1 MSLFLQMAAQATDY
15 QLYSTLLYSTLLYS
29 NLGYYTSVSG
39 KRAADV
45 APIGAHTAR
54 LFQIAATA
62 VVKSSF
68 GRVR

>member
-15 QLYSTLLYSTLLYS
+15 QLYSTLLYST
-29 NLGYYTSVSG
+29 LGYYTSVSG